1 MSSPSLRSS
10 LACVKCGY
18 DLEGLPVDAKC
29 PECGQDIMATLAVRL
44 DPATEALERSGT
56 LLRTAWGVYLS
67 SAGSV
72 AACAV
77 GAAPIIDAVRAR
89 LPVPVWL
96 VPVWAH
102 GWVGSGI
109 DGARAV
115 LPAVALLGA
124 LVGFAGSVF
133 VLPWRRER
141 PIVRARLAGGAGFLI
156 WGAAAAQPASFA
168 SALLALAGTAAVVA
182 SVTPVL
188 RQLVPHARLFRT
200 ARHATQSTRDLLIS
214 TAVTAGAGALA
225 LALGDRRGEA
235 ADYAVFAGAVSL
247 ASAMLL
253 FVGLCYRMANAFWI
267 LRSVRTPPPRLDDV
281 LGDMGGHGPDD
292 GTRR

>member
-77 GAAPIIDAVRAR
+77 IGSPIIDAVRAR
-89 LPVPVWL
+89 LPVPVW
-96 VPVWAH
+96 
-102 GWVGSGI
+102 VGPGI

-225 LALGDRRGEA
+225 LALADRRGEA

-281 LGDMGGHGPDD
+281 LGGVGDD
-292 GTRR
+292 GATR